1 MPNLLIRVY
10 IYDIST
16 YTYKVAYTH
25 TFAYRYIYIHRY
37 IYLQPCIYY
46 SLGNNAHIAPSTQ
59 ACGQS
64 QPPSLDVISPLK
76 RLRHHALK
84 PRTNQSPPLWW
95 NRSRS
100 GLSGS
105 PSNRRIGVQTER
117 LISLFVYVF
126 LICLWYQWTQLWDN
140 VDARG
145 ERVPCWW
152 NGEPSL
158 CYGDCWY
165 KNNGI
170 RTVVHR
176 VFE

>member
-105 PSNRRIGVQTER
+105 PSNRRIGVQNGKMNFFICLR
-117 LISLFVYVF
+117 FFYLFVISMNAVVRKCRCTWWESSLLMKWGTIPVLWRL
-126 LICLWYQWTQLWDN
+126 LIQ
-140 VDARG
+140 
-145 ERVPCWW
+145 
-152 NGEPSL
+152 
-158 CYGDCWY
+158 
-165 KNNGI
+165 K
-170 RTVVHR
+170 
-176 VFE
+176 